1 MSLKINGSTIKTMR
15 VNGSEISLGKLNG
28 YVIFSKQD
36 NTPSPMGS
44 EWLDYGNLYF
54 EGDRPYNE
62 LLGWMYNYDLD
73 GRIHGVYLS
82 LNINSASTL
91 YMKNAYATEKGC
103 PLDYSVFILDSNNYD
118 AIVNRYD
125 YEFEFEVDSDYSY
138 IERELTINLEQGNYK
153 VVIGSDKV
161 FDFETAILSISLT

>member
-1 MSLKINGSTIKTMR
+1 MSLKIQNNISSIKINGHYIK
-15 VNGSEISLGKLNG
+15 EAKLNG
-28 YVIFSKQD
+28 YIIFGKQD
-36 NTPSPMGS
+36 DTPSQMGS
-44 EWLDYGNLYF
+44 EWLDYNNLYF
-54 EGDRPYNE
+54 KGDRPYNK
-62 LLGWMYNYDLD
+62 LIGWMYNHDLD

-91 YMKNAYATEKGC
+91 YMKNAYVTGKGC

-161 FDFETAILSISLT
+161 FDFETAIVSISLT